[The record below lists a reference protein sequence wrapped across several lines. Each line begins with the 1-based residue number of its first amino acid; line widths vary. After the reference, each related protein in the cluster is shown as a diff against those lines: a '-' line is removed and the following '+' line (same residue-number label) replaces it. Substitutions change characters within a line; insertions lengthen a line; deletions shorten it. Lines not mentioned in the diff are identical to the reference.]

1 MNKFIVL
8 VFVFFIGCKETETA
22 KLISGIKL
30 HTIKIKMKPVL
41 ILDAGHGAID
51 PGAIN
56 DSLNLYEKNVTRK
69 IVDAVLA
76 IIDTNKISVVQTRPA
91 DSNIHRHDRIN
102 LANTHN
108 PDMLLTVHINYDK
121 DTSYNG
127 FEMAISDSLVTKMDE
142 KDTIS
147 ISNPNKLKAEKMA
160 TTFSNKVAGLFP
172 KMRHRKIKIRSD
184 RIWMICAGNY
194 PSLLLEFGFISNKND
209 LEFIT
214 DKKSIKKLAMGI
226 VESIY
231 KELLPITKT
240 KHKSKNYSKT
250 KIKKKILSEA

>member
-1 MNKFIVL
+1 MSRYIVL
-8 VFVFFIGCKETETA
+8 VFVIFIGCNAREMA
-22 KLISGIKL
+22 KPIGN
-30 HTIKIKMKPVL
+30 IKMHAIKFRAKPLL

-76 IIDTNKISVVQTRPA
+76 IIDTNKISVVETRPA

-102 LANTHN
+102 LANTYN
-108 PDMLLTVHINYDK
+108 PDLLLTVHINYDK

-127 FEMAISDSLVTKMDE
+127 FEMAISDSLVTKIDE
-142 KDTIS
+142 RDTIS
-147 ISNPNKLKAEKMA
+147 ISNPNKLKAEKIA
-160 TTFSNKVAGLFP
+160 TTFSNKVADLFP
-172 KMRHRKIKIRSD
+172 KMRQRRIKIRED

-194 PSLLLEFGFISNKND
+194 PSVLLEFGFISNKND
-209 LEFIT
+209 LGYIT
-214 DKKSIKKLAMGI
+214 DKKSIKKLATGI

-231 KELLPITKT
+231 KELLPIRKI
-240 KHKSKNYSKT
+240 
-250 KIKKKILSEA
+250 IKKKKAKIITN

>member
-1 MNKFIVL
+1 MRRLINYNIAFL
-8 VFVFFIGCKETETA
+8 FLFLIGCKAEEIA
-22 KLISGIKL
+22 KPIGN
-30 HTIKIKMKPVL
+30 IKMRNLKLKVKPLLV
-41 ILDAGHGAID
+41 LDAGHGAID

-102 LANTHN
+102 LANTYN
-108 PDMLLTVHINYDK
+108 PDLLLTVHINYDK

-142 KDTIS
+142 KDTVS
-147 ISNPNKLKAEKMA
+147 ILNPNKIKAEKIA

-172 KMRHRKIKIRSD
+172 KMRQRKIKIRDD

-194 PSLLLEFGFISNKND
+194 PSVLLEFGFISNKND
-209 LEFIT
+209 LGYIT
-214 DKKSIKKLAMGI
+214 DKKSIKKLAAGI

-231 KELLPITKT
+231 KELLPIRKIIT
-240 KHKSKNYSKT
+240 KSKQKNSKQ
-250 KIKKKILSEA
+250 KNK